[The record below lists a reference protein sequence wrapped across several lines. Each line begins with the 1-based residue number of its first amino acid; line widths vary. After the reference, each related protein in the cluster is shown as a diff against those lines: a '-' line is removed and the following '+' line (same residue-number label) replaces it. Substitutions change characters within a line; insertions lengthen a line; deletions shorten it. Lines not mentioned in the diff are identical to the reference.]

1 MIDSTDIS
9 ILNIMQDN
17 AKVSNAEIARRIDMA
32 PSGVLERIRKL
43 EERGIIKG
51 YVPQLNAKA
60 LGHGLLAFVFV
71 RTDEMAGE
79 HVTALKFAQIP
90 EVQEVHHVAGE
101 DCYIVKVRT
110 ADTESLGRLLREKLG
125 AIPAVRSTRT
135 TIVLETVKESMT
147 LPISLGREAAP
158 KPDSELET
166 IAPGAKS
173 DTGN

>member
-1 MIDSTDIS
+1 MLDAIDLQ
-9 ILNIMQDN
+9 ILTIMQDN
-17 AKVSNAEIARRIDMA
+17 AKTSNAEIARRIGMA

-43 EERGIIKG
+43 EERGIIRG

-71 RTDEMAGE
+71 KTDEMAGE
-79 HVTALKFAQIP
+79 HVTALKLSQLP

-110 ADTESLGRLLREKLG
+110 ADTEALGRLLRERIGGL
-125 AIPAVRSTRT
+125 AAVKSTRT

-147 LPISLGREAAP
+147 LPIGVLSSD
-158 KPDSELET
+158 DSPTHHEPRIPES
-166 IAPGAKS
+166 G
-173 DTGN
+173 TGSVV